1 MATHEEFQELS
12 KSHARHQL
20 ALTVLSVALLAA
32 MGMMWMLVSEVRE
45 SNEIR
50 KDILVPSQQ
59 ADVAAGTPIKP
70 ESVARSPRKA
80 SAATR
85 RAPSASGA
93 RERSGPERAFVQSAT
108 RTQVAT
114 AQTQNRYGRQ

>member
-12 KSHARHQL
+12 KSHARHQF
-20 ALTVLSVALLAA
+20 ALSVLSVALLVA
-32 MGMMWMLVSEVRE
+32 MGMMWLLVSEVRE
-45 SNEIR
+45 ANEIH
-50 KDILVPSQQ
+50 KDILVPAYQV
-59 ADVAAGTPIKP
+59 DVAAKTPVKP

-80 SAATR
+80 SAAAR
-85 RAPSASGA
+85 RAPSASGT
-93 RERSGPERAFVQSAT
+93 RERSGPERTFVQSAG